1 MSEVEILLV
10 QEPPVTPR
18 EPARQVREPRRLRA
32 TACRESALRALAG
45 ASQLEFDFK
54 LQQAATAVLAP
65 TFSLPPFPSLCNG
78 WMGSGQGM
86 VTACSSAE
94 KLHALCRQSRP

>member
-54 LQQAATAVLAP
+54 LQQAATAVVREVLGHFTTRTKTSAAHLQHVIVVNLLWA
-65 TFSLPPFPSLCNG
+65 SL
-78 WMGSGQGM
+78 QI
-86 VTACSSAE
+86 
-94 KLHALCRQSRP
+94 